1 MDMSLPQVREGQ
13 NRKVYLKELSQ
24 SHRTVAALL
33 AQGVD
38 RVSVAAACGISPE
51 YVTWLGG
58 DPLFIQYVREMC
70 KLAETQ
76 LESMFVKSVDIISE
90 QMSSGSGEDKLKAA
104 RLQMEAT
111 GRVGKDRRSH
121 DDTETPDHLEVL
133 AQRLVK
139 LLHNTKERTLDG
151 ESTVVQQE

>member
-1 MDMSLPQVREGQ
+1 MDNLPETT
-13 NRKVYLKELSQ
+13 RKVTLQELSQ
-24 SHRTVAALL
+24 KHREIASML

-38 RVSVAAACGISPE
+38 RQTIAAAWDITPE

-58 DPLFIQYVREMC
+58 DPLFVRYVREMS

-76 LESMFVKSVDIISE
+76 LEAMFTKSVEVIAD
-90 QMSSGSGEDKLKAA
+90 QLHSGNGEDKLKAA

-111 GRVGKDRRSH
+111 GRVGKDRRTHESG
-121 DDTETPDHLEVL
+121 DSPDHLEVL

-139 LLHNTKERTLDG
+139 LLNNTRERTIDVQG
-151 ESTVVQQE
+151 QVVQQE

>member
-1 MDMSLPQVREGQ
+1 MDMSLPTST
-13 NRKVYLKELSQ
+13 RKVQLKELSPV
-24 SHRTVAALL
+24 HRTVAALL

-38 RVSVAAACGISPE
+38 RVSVAAAVGMDPNYI
-51 YVTWLGG
+51 TWLGG

-90 QMSSGSGEDKLKAA
+90 QMNSGSGEDKLKAA

-121 DDTETPDHLEVL
+121 DDLETPDHLEVL

-139 LLHNTKERTLDG
+139 LIHKQREGVTLNG
-151 ESTVVQQE
+151 ESQVVNAE